1 MSQFLVNTV
10 IGFEKFQNWF
20 PMCGGKVKIALLTP
34 REFKFLNVK
43 EEDPVLAE
51 CGLTSGTLIGG
62 L

>member
-1 MSQFLVNTV
+1 
-10 IGFEKFQNWF
+10 
-20 PMCGGKVKIALLTP
+20 MCGGKVKI
-34 REFKFLNVK
+34 